1 MGFISQDLHPSLGA
15 FFQEKGLKTA
25 TLVQKRVIPEILNRK
40 SVIVLSETGSGKT
53 LAYALPIASRLK
65 QKEDQGIKNDMK
77 GAPYA
82 LIVAPTRELATQIH
96 GVFKGISHH
105 MKLRVR
111 DLTGGD
117 THAKMKSVANS
128 PYEILIATPS
138 RIRSAISKKE
148 LSFNQLQ
155 YVIFDEADQL
165 FDMGFKKDL
174 DFMIEYF
181 DLNQT
186 QFGFITATLPTEV
199 ESYILEKFNTV
210 SFEKIASDA
219 SHLAQTKIETYNVKV
234 TPAEKDMV
242 VRMFLEK
249 QAQGRGIIFTNQKNQ
264 AEDLFK
270 YLAQKMPKLKMKLL
284 HGDLEIKERESAI
297 RSFVEKKVQVLVA
310 TDIAAR
316 GIDVPDLV
324 WVLNYGLPKTGIY
337 YLHRCGRVARGGR
350 RGIVYNLV
358 AGHDAKMIGMI
369 NEAIRNQRHL
379 NLDIIPEEKM
389 KAEKQVMP
397 KKTEPKQAAFRGKE
411 APKQSGR
418 RSRSEEPQRPKRN
431 RGIRRR

>member
-1 MGFISQDLHPSLGA
+1 
-15 FFQEKGLKTA
+15 
-25 TLVQKRVIPEILNRK
+25 
-40 SVIVLSETGSGKT
+40 
-53 LAYALPIASRLK
+53 
-65 QKEDQGIKNDMK
+65 
-77 GAPYA
+77 
-82 LIVAPTRELATQIH
+82 
-96 GVFKGISHH
+96 
-105 MKLRVR
+105 
-111 DLTGGD
+111 
-117 THAKMKSVANS
+117 
-128 PYEILIATPS
+128 
-138 RIRSAISKKE
+138 
-148 LSFNQLQ
+148 
-155 YVIFDEADQL
+155 
-165 FDMGFKKDL
+165 
-174 DFMIEYF
+174 
-181 DLNQT
+181 
-186 QFGFITATLPTEV
+186 
-199 ESYILEKFNTV
+199 
-210 SFEKIASDA
+210 
-219 SHLAQTKIETYNVKV
+219 
-234 TPAEKDMV
+234 
-242 VRMFLEK
+242 
-249 QAQGRGIIFTNQKNQ
+249 
-264 AEDLFK
+264 
-270 YLAQKMPKLKMKLL
+270 
-284 HGDLEIKERESAI
+284 
-297 RSFVEKKVQVLVA
+297 VEKKVQVLVA